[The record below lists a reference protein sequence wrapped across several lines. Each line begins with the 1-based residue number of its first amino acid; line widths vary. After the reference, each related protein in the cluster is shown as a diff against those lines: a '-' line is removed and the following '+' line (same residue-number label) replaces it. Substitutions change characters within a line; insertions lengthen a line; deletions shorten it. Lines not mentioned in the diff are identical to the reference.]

1 MSTAAAIRTSAP
13 ACPTCGGA
21 VDVKTRHVVVAG
33 GSVQLYCSASCLAT
47 RDAPPAPPQPIPEAP
62 RPRRL
67 VWWLAGGIV
76 VGASLWLGI
85 DRRPVPVSMPPS
97 PSIDGVAELD
107 LAEHAPPAEA
117 PVDPGEQ
124 PDIDLDAITH
134 DAWIHPLAGPTRRMP
149 VNHNGAF
156 GAVRD
161 GVRAPEC
168 LSGHCGVDL
177 GQNWGEP
184 VHAAHDGVVDWVE
197 RGPNDE
203 HGGIFVRIAHR
214 GGTLFTW
221 YFHLAAVP
229 RSIQPGVKV
238 TMGQVIGLLG
248 DTGIK
253 HSAPHLHFAMSV
265 KTGQHAERYLDPEP
279 LIAIW
284 PLWIAN
290 DNGGGRVST
299 VEAPGVPVRETSRRR
314 QAPAGPAVIEVS
326 APATAPTPEVEGSAA
341 APPP

>member
-1 MSTAAAIRTSAP
+1 MIAAAVRTSSSS
-13 ACPTCGGA
+13 CPTCRGV
-21 VDVKTRHVVVAG
+21 VDVKTRHVIVAG
-33 GSVQLYCSASCLAT
+33 GGVQLYCSASCLAA
-47 RDAPPAPPQPIPEAP
+47 RDAPPAPPQHPIEVP
-62 RPRRL
+62 RPRRGA
-67 VWWLAGGIV
+67 WWIAGGVI

-85 DRRPVPVSMPPS
+85 DRKHVAVSMPPS
-97 PSIDGVAELD
+97 PAIDTASELD
-107 LAEHAPPAEA
+107 LAEPPPPPIDLPEDAVA
-117 PVDPGEQ
+117 LASDV
-124 PDIDLDAITH
+124 DLDAITH

-203 HGGIFVRIAHR
+203 HGGIFVRISHR

-265 KTGQHAERYLDPEP
+265 KTGAHSERYLDPEP

-290 DNGGGRVST
+290 DNTGGARLST
-299 VEAPGVPVRETSRRR
+299 IEAPGVPVREISHRHPI
-314 QAPAGPAVIEVS
+314 PAAPAVIDVS
-326 APATAPTPEVEGSAA
+326 APAAAESSDSGSAA
-341 APPP
+341 P

>member
-1 MSTAAAIRTSAP
+1 MSTAAAIRTSLTV
-13 ACPTCGGA
+13 CPRCGGA

-33 GSVQLYCSASCLAT
+33 GSVQLYCSASCLAA
-47 RDAPPAPPQPIPEAP
+47 RDAPPAPPEQIVEPP

-76 VGASLWLGI
+76 VGASLWLGL
-85 DRRPVPVSMPPS
+85 DRKHVPVSMPPS
-97 PSIDGVAELD
+97 PAIESVSELD
-107 LAEHAPPAEA
+107 LVETPTTET
-117 PVDPGEQ
+117 PVDGVEQ
-124 PDIDLDAITH
+124 PDIDLDEITH

-177 GQNWGEP
+177 GHDWGEP

-197 RGPNDE
+197 RGPNEE
-203 HGGIFVRIAHR
+203 HGGIFVRLSHR
-214 GGTLFTW
+214 GGTLFSW

-229 RSIQPGVKV
+229 KSIHPGVKV

-265 KTGQHAERYLDPEP
+265 KTGAHAERYLDPEP

-290 DNGGGRVST
+290 ENGGRVST
-299 VEAPGVPVRETSRRR
+299 AEAPGVPVREISRRR
-314 QAPAGPAVIEVS
+314 SVPTAPTVIDVS
-326 APATAPTPEVEGSAA
+326 APAMPAPEVENTA
-341 APPP
+341 APPPP